1 MFANTLFEVHA
12 ESLDGAGSVLEG
24 SNRLILLDR
33 DGVLNVDCPDSVKG
47 LDELEVEPRAAFAC
61 SLLAHAG
68 YGLAVV
74 TNQSAVGRGFMD
86 RPTLDAV
93 NTELN
98 HRLGGVIDHWYVCDH
113 APEAGCRCRKPDTLL
128 LEQAHAELGFVPADT
143 WFVVDAG
150 RDIEA
155 ARRFG
160 CRPALVRTGK
170 GAATAAEYPDVPCWD
185 DLAAFAQE
193 LTDR

>member
-12 ESLDGAGSVLEG
+12 ESLDGAGTVLEG

-74 TNQSAVGRGFMD
+74 TNQSAVGRGLMD

-113 APEAGCRCRKPDTLL
+113 APEAGCRITT
-128 LEQAHAELGFVPADT
+128 QS
-143 WFVVDAG
+143 
-150 RDIEA
+150 A
-155 ARRFG
+155 AM
-160 CRPALVRTGK
+160 ASSVRNRSTVGS
-170 GAATAAEYPDVPCWD
+170 
-185 DLAAFAQE
+185 
-193 LTDR
+193 R